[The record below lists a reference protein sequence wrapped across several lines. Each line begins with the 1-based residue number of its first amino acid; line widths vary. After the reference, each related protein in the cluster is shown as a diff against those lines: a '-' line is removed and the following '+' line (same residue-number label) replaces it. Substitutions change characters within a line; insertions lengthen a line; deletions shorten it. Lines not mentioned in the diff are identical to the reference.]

1 MLTRHEVRRPLMR
14 TADSSLSKPITEYA
28 FDADLTKLIESP
40 AASQSEVYMQAK
52 QLLILMQSAPSCN
65 RIATSNLLTSC
76 QSIESPSSNTEAAIE
91 DVRAI
96 YAAQLAICELR
107 SAGAQI
113 PTHCNSMLPTNE
125 DLQAPLRNTP
135 ESRELTQCL
144 QTLESRPQWWTSYS
158 NNKQNAVVMCRAAR
172 VDIERGRYYCQTRT
186 P

>member
-1 MLTRHEVRRPLMR
+1 MR
-14 TADSSLSKPITEYA
+14 TTGPSLSKSAAGYA

-40 AASQSEVYMQAK
+40 AASQSDVYMQAK
-52 QLLILMQSAPSCN
+52 QLLKLMQSAPSCN

-76 QSIESPSSNTEAAIE
+76 QSIEGLSANTEAAIE
-91 DVRAI
+91 DVRAT

-113 PTHCNSMLPTNE
+113 PTHCNMMLPTNE
-125 DLQAPLRNTP
+125 DLQAPSRNTP
-135 ESRELTQCL
+135 EGRELTQCL

-172 VDIERGRYYCQTRT
+172 VDIERGRYYSQTGT
-186 P
+186 SETDLN